1 MNNMNTTTK
10 QLLKATIIACI
21 AVVTITLL
29 VCNPKHSNNDMAQ
42 NGNLRRLDDSIA
54 ALAPS
59 ALQAIEKGMN
69 EADDSTTYYEYML
82 RKALFYSLTE
92 HPERADTLIDSVKT
106 FVTQQDDGYYATN
119 GTCLSPRLNS
129 LMAGAKACQAARYM
143 SNHRDPRRIVALN
156 KETYNLLLN
165 SNSKHN
171 LPKTCANM
179 ADAYMLC
186 NDLPNAAK
194 WYQRALFL
202 VDSLELPQKEN
213 ITLYMG
219 LAQIYVTL
227 RNYYKAKF
235 YNDQT
240 EPHVKEMSPS
250 MQAYYV
256 NNLGNYYYF
265 QGDYKN
271 ALQTFLR
278 MKKLLEQHGMVRTFD
293 MYLCKINL
301 ADVYLNLGK
310 LNDAT
315 AMLDDVEPYF
325 RAQGDNTSIYY
336 CNTIRF
342 GIAVRAGRK
351 KEAGRLMADK
361 TDESL
366 IPYTLVNIRNKYKRR
381 YYELTGNYDKA
392 YALLNRSIA
401 YNDSIEHNLSNMR
414 TAEIMSRFTT
424 DTLQLHR
431 DLAIEHKNAEIQS
444 IKFTSTLAIS
454 IAVTS
459 ILLLILWY
467 LYLRKRRFKIQLRM
481 MSLKLDNV
489 RNRISPHF
497 MFNVLNN
504 RIIKSDV
511 KESNELTELAQLIRA
526 NLDMSSTLGVELQ
539 KELEFVQQYI
549 RVESYLMGDDFH
561 FNIDIAPD
569 VDASSVRIPSMFIQ
583 IMTENSIKHALR
595 NKEGIKLLSITV
607 RREQHNTVIK
617 VTDNGPGFNP
627 ATLRRKTG
635 MNIIS
640 QTIAVINVRNKD
652 KIRFAIRN
660 IYSPDGQQTKGCEA
674 TLKVP
679 DGVKIESNKQSYRV
693 KQTI

>member
-29 VCNPKHSNNDMAQ
+29 VCHPKHSNNDMAQ
-42 NGNLRRLDDSIA
+42 NSNLRWLDDSIA

-59 ALQAIEKGMN
+59 ALQAIERGMN
-69 EADDSTTYYEYML
+69 EANDSTTYYEYVL
-82 RKALFYSLTE
+82 REARYYSLTE
-92 HPERADTLIDSVKT
+92 RPERADTLIDRVT
-106 FVTQQDDGYYATN
+106 AFVTQQDDGYYAIN

-156 KETYNLLLN
+156 RETYNLLLN

-256 NNLGNYYYF
+256 NNLGNFYYF
-265 QGDYKN
+265 QGDYKH
-271 ALQTFLR
+271 ALLTFLR
-278 MKKLLEQHGMVRTFD
+278 MKKMLEQHGMVRTFD

-351 KEAGRLMADK
+351 KEAGRIMADK

-366 IPYTLVNIRNKYKRR
+366 IPYTLVNIRNRYKRR

-481 MSLKLDNV
+481 MNLKLDNI

-539 KELEFVQQYI
+539 KELEFVQQYV

-583 IMTENSIKHALR
+583 ILTENAIKHALR

-607 RREQHNTVIK
+607 RREQHNTVIR

-679 DGVKIESNKQSYRV
+679 DGVKIE
-693 KQTI
+693 

>member
-1 MNNMNTTTK
+1 MKKMNTTIK
-10 QLLKATIIACI
+10 QLLKAITTACI
-21 AVVTITLL
+21 AVIIIALQA
-29 VCNPKHSNNDMAQ
+29 CNAKQSNDETAQ
-42 NGNLRRLDDSIA
+42 NGNMRWLDDSIA

-82 RKALFYSLTE
+82 RKAQYYSLTDS
-92 HPERADTLIDSVKT
+92 PERADTLIDSVKT

-143 SNHRDPRRIVALN
+143 SVHRDPRRIVTLN
-156 KETYNLLLN
+156 NETYNLLFN
-165 SNSKHN
+165 SDSKHN

-194 WYQRALFL
+194 WYRRALFL

-219 LAQIYVTL
+219 LAQIYLTL
-227 RNYYKAKF
+227 RNYSKAKF

-271 ALQTFLR
+271 AIQTFLR

-310 LNDAT
+310 LDEAT

-325 RAQGDNTSIYY
+325 IAQGDNTSIYY

-342 GIAVRAGRK
+342 GIAVRAGRMH
-351 KEAGRLMADK
+351 EAERLMADK
-361 TDESL
+361 TDDSL

-381 YYELTGNYDKA
+381 YYELTGDYSKA

-401 YNDSIEHNLSNMR
+401 YNDSIEQNLSNMR
-414 TAEIMSRFTT
+414 SAEILSRFTT
-424 DTLQLHR
+424 DTLQLHH

-467 LYLRKRRFKIQLRM
+467 LYLRKRRFKMQLRM
-481 MSLKLDNV
+481 MNLKLDNV

-539 KELEFVQQYI
+539 KELEFVQQYV

-583 IMTENSIKHALR
+583 ILTENAIKHALR
-595 NKEGIKLLSITV
+595 NKEGVKLLSITV
-607 RREQHNTVIK
+607 RREQHNTVIR
-617 VTDNGPGFNP
+617 VTDNGPGFNH

-640 QTIAVINVRNKD
+640 QTIAVINVRNKV

-660 IYSPDGQQTKGCEA
+660 ICSPDGQQIKGCEA

-679 DGVKIESNKQSYRV
+679 DGVKIE
-693 KQTI
+693 

>member
-1 MNNMNTTTK
+1 
-10 QLLKATIIACI
+10 
-21 AVVTITLL
+21 
-29 VCNPKHSNNDMAQ
+29 
-42 NGNLRRLDDSIA
+42 
-54 ALAPS
+54 
-59 ALQAIEKGMN
+59 
-69 EADDSTTYYEYML
+69 
-82 RKALFYSLTE
+82 
-92 HPERADTLIDSVKT
+92 
-106 FVTQQDDGYYATN
+106 
-119 GTCLSPRLNS
+119 
-129 LMAGAKACQAARYM
+129 M

-156 KETYNLLLN
+156 RETYNLLLN

-179 ADAYMLC
+179 ADAYLLC
-186 NDLPNAAK
+186 KDPTNAAK
-194 WYQRALFL
+194 WYRRALFL
-202 VDSLELPQKEN
+202 VDSLDLPQKEN

-219 LAQIYVTL
+219 LAQIYLTL
-227 RNYYKAKF
+227 RNYNKAKL
-235 YNDQT
+235 YYDQT

-250 MQAYYV
+250 MQAYYI
-256 NNLGNYYYF
+256 NNLGNFYYF
-265 QGDYKN
+265 QGDYKH
-271 ALQTFLR
+271 ALLTFLR
-278 MKKLLEQHGMVRTFD
+278 MKKMLEQHGMVRTFD

-342 GIAVRAGRK
+342 GIAVRAGRMQ
-351 KEAGRLMADK
+351 EAGRLMADK

-366 IPYTLVNIRNKYKRR
+366 IPYTLVNIRNRYKRR

-414 TAEIMSRFTT
+414 SAEIMSRFTT

-481 MSLKLDNV
+481 MNLKLDNI

-583 IMTENSIKHALR
+583 ILTENAIKHALR

-607 RREQHNTVIK
+607 RREQHNTVIR
-617 VTDNGPGFNP
+617 VTDNGPGFNH

-679 DGVKIESNKQSYRV
+679 DGVKIE
-693 KQTI
+693 

>member
-59 ALQAIEKGMN
+59 ALQAIERGMN
-69 EADDSTTYYEYML
+69 EANDSTTYYEYVL
-82 RKALFYSLTE
+82 REARYYRLTE
-92 HPERADTLIDSVKT
+92 RPERADTLIDRVT
-106 FVTQQDDGYYATN
+106 AFVMHQDDGYYAIN

-179 ADAYMLC
+179 ADAYLLC

-194 WYQRALFL
+194 WYRRALFL
-202 VDSLELPQKEN
+202 VDSLDLPQKEN

-227 RNYYKAKF
+227 RNYDKAKL
-235 YNDQT
+235 YYDQT

-250 MQAYYV
+250 MQAYYI
-256 NNLGNYYYF
+256 NNLGNYYYY
-265 QGDYKN
+265 QDDYKN
-271 ALQTFLR
+271 ALQSFLR

-315 AMLDDVEPYF
+315 AMLDDVESYF
-325 RAQGDNTSIYY
+325 RAHGDNTSIYY

-342 GIAVRAGRK
+342 GIAVRAGRMH
-351 KEAGRLMADK
+351 EAERIMADK
-361 TDESL
+361 TDDSL

-392 YALLNRSIA
+392 YALLNKSIA

-424 DTLQLHR
+424 DTLQLHH

-481 MSLKLDNV
+481 MNLKLDNI

-583 IMTENSIKHALR
+583 ILTENAIKHALR

-607 RREQHNTVIK
+607 RREQHNTVIR

-679 DGVKIESNKQSYRV
+679 DGVKIE
-693 KQTI
+693 

>member
-42 NGNLRRLDDSIA
+42 NGNLRWLDDSIA

-59 ALQAIEKGMN
+59 ALQAIERGMN
-69 EADDSTTYYEYML
+69 EANDSTTYYEYVL
-82 RKALFYSLTE
+82 REARYYRLTE
-92 HPERADTLIDSVKT
+92 RPERADTLIDRVT
-106 FVTQQDDGYYATN
+106 AFVMHQDDGYYAIN

-156 KETYNLLLN
+156 RETYNLLLN

-179 ADAYMLC
+179 ADAYLLC

-194 WYQRALFL
+194 WYRRALFL
-202 VDSLELPQKEN
+202 VDSLDLPQKEN

-219 LAQIYVTL
+219 LAQIYLTL
-227 RNYYKAKF
+227 RNYNKAKL
-235 YNDQT
+235 YYDQT

-256 NNLGNYYYF
+256 NNLGNFYYF
-265 QGDYKN
+265 QGDYKH
-271 ALQTFLR
+271 ALLTFLR
-278 MKKLLEQHGMVRTFD
+278 MKKMLERHGMVRTFD

-301 ADVYLNLGK
+301 ADVFLNLGK

-342 GIAVRAGRK
+342 GIAVRAGRMQ
-351 KEAGRLMADK
+351 EAGRLMADK

-366 IPYTLVNIRNKYKRR
+366 IPYTLVNIRNRYKRR

-414 TAEIMSRFTT
+414 TTEIMSRFTT

-481 MSLKLDNV
+481 MNLKLDNV

-583 IMTENSIKHALR
+583 ILTENAIKHALR

-679 DGVKIESNKQSYRV
+679 DGVKIE
-693 KQTI
+693 

>member
-29 VCNPKHSNNDMAQ
+29 VCNPKQSNNDMAQ

-59 ALQAIEKGMN
+59 ALQAIERGMN
-69 EADDSTTYYEYML
+69 EANDSTTYYEYVL
-82 RKALFYSLTE
+82 REARYYSLTE
-92 HPERADTLIDSVKT
+92 RPERADTLIDRVT
-106 FVTQQDDGYYATN
+106 AFVMHQDDGYYAIN

-129 LMAGAKACQAARYM
+129 LIAGAKACQAARDM
-143 SNHRDPRRIVALN
+143 SCHRDPRHIVSLYN
-156 KETYNLLLN
+156 DTYQLLLN
-165 SNSKHN
+165 SDSKHN

-179 ADAYMLC
+179 ADAYLLC

-194 WYQRALFL
+194 WYRRALFL
-202 VDSLELPQKEN
+202 VDSLDLPQKEN

-227 RNYYKAKF
+227 RNYDKAKL
-235 YNDQT
+235 YYDQT

-250 MQAYYV
+250 MQAYYI
-256 NNLGNYYYF
+256 NNLGNYYYY
-265 QGDYKN
+265 QDDYKN
-271 ALQTFLR
+271 ALQSFLR

-342 GIAVRAGRK
+342 GIAVRAGRMQ
-351 KEAGRLMADK
+351 EAGRLMADK

-366 IPYTLVNIRNKYKRR
+366 IPYTLVNIRNRYKRR

-481 MSLKLDNV
+481 MNLKLDNV

-583 IMTENSIKHALR
+583 ILTENAIKHALR

-607 RREQHNTVIK
+607 RREQHNTVIR
-617 VTDNGPGFNP
+617 VTDNGPGFNH

-679 DGVKIESNKQSYRV
+679 DGVKIE
-693 KQTI
+693 

>member
-42 NGNLRRLDDSIA
+42 NGNLRWLDDSIA

-59 ALQAIEKGMN
+59 ALQAIERGMN
-69 EADDSTTYYEYML
+69 EANDSTTYYEYVL
-82 RKALFYSLTE
+82 REARYYSLTE
-92 HPERADTLIDSVKT
+92 RPERADTLIDRVT
-106 FVTQQDDGYYATN
+106 AFVMHQDDGYYAIN

-143 SNHRDPRRIVALN
+143 SNHRNPRRIVSLYN
-156 KETYNLLLN
+156 DTYQLLLN
-165 SNSKHN
+165 SDSKHN

-179 ADAYMLC
+179 ADAYLLC
-186 NDLPNAAK
+186 NDLTNAAK
-194 WYQRALFL
+194 WYRRALFL
-202 VDSLELPQKEN
+202 VDSLDLPQKEN

-227 RNYYKAKF
+227 RNYDKAKL
-235 YNDQT
+235 YYDQT

-250 MQAYYV
+250 MQAYYI
-256 NNLGNYYYF
+256 NNLGNYFYY
-265 QGDYKN
+265 QDDYKN
-271 ALQTFLR
+271 ALQSFLR

-315 AMLDDVEPYF
+315 AMLNDVEPYF

-342 GIAVRAGRK
+342 GIAVRAGRMH
-351 KEAGRLMADK
+351 EAERIMADK
-361 TDESL
+361 TDDSL

-392 YALLNRSIA
+392 YALLNKSIA

-481 MSLKLDNV
+481 MNLKLDNV

-504 RIIKSDV
+504 RIIKSDA
-511 KESNELTELAQLIRA
+511 KETNELTELAQLIRA

-583 IMTENSIKHALR
+583 ILTENAIKHALR
-595 NKEGIKLLSITV
+595 NKEGIKILSITV
-607 RREQHNTVIK
+607 RREQHNTVIR

-679 DGVKIESNKQSYRV
+679 DGVKIE
-693 KQTI
+693 

>member
-1 MNNMNTTTK
+1 MKKMNTTIK
-10 QLLKATIIACI
+10 QLLQAITIACI
-21 AVVTITLL
+21 AVIIIALQA
-29 VCNPKHSNNDMAQ
+29 CNAKQSNDETAQ
-42 NGNLRRLDDSIA
+42 NGNMRWLDDSIA

-59 ALQAIEKGMN
+59 ALQAIEKGMK

-82 RKALFYSLTE
+82 RKAQYYSLTDS
-92 HPERADTLIDSVKT
+92 PERADTLIDSVKT

-143 SNHRDPRRIVALN
+143 SVHRDPRRIVALN
-156 KETYNLLLN
+156 NETYNLLFN
-165 SNSKHN
+165 SDSKHN

-194 WYQRALFL
+194 WYRRALFL

-219 LAQIYVTL
+219 LAQIYLTL
-227 RNYYKAKF
+227 RNYSKAKF

-325 RAQGDNTSIYY
+325 RAHGDNTSIYY

-342 GIAVRAGRK
+342 GIAVRAGRMH
-351 KEAGRLMADK
+351 EAERLMADK
-361 TDESL
+361 TDDSL

-381 YYELTGNYDKA
+381 YYELTGDYSKA

-401 YNDSIEHNLSNMR
+401 YNDSIEQNLSNMR
-414 TAEIMSRFTT
+414 SAEILSRFTT
-424 DTLQLHR
+424 DTLQLHH

-583 IMTENSIKHALR
+583 ILTENAIKHALR
-595 NKEGIKLLSITV
+595 NKEGVKLLSITV
-607 RREQHNTVIK
+607 RREQHNTVIR

-640 QTIAVINVRNKD
+640 QTIAVINVRNKV

-679 DGVKIESNKQSYRV
+679 DGVKIE
-693 KQTI
+693 

>member
-1 MNNMNTTTK
+1 MKNLNTTTR
-10 QLLKATIIACI
+10 QLLQATIAACI
-21 AVVTITLL
+21 AVIIIALQA
-29 VCNPKHSNNDMAQ
+29 CDAKQGNDETAQ
-42 NGNLRRLDDSIA
+42 NDNMRWLDDSIA

-82 RKALFYSLTE
+82 RKAQYYSLTDG
-92 HPERADTLIDSVKT
+92 PERADTLIDSVKT
-106 FVTQQDDGYYATN
+106 FVTQQDDDYYATN

-143 SNHRDPRRIVALN
+143 SVHRDPRRIVALN
-156 KETYNLLLN
+156 NETYNLLLN
-165 SNSKHN
+165 SDSKHN

-194 WYQRALFL
+194 WYRRALFL

-219 LAQIYVTL
+219 LAQIYLTL
-227 RNYYKAKF
+227 RNYSKAKF

-325 RAQGDNTSIYY
+325 IAQGDNTSIYY

-342 GIAVRAGRK
+342 GIAVRAGRMH
-351 KEAGRLMADK
+351 EAERLMADK
-361 TDESL
+361 TDDSL

-381 YYELTGNYDKA
+381 YYELTGDYSKA

-401 YNDSIEHNLSNMR
+401 YNDSIEQNLSNMR
-414 TAEIMSRFTT
+414 SAEILSRFTT
-424 DTLQLHR
+424 DTLLLHH

-467 LYLRKRRFKIQLRM
+467 LYLRKRRFKMQLRM
-481 MSLKLDNV
+481 MNLKLDNV

-539 KELEFVQQYI
+539 KELEFVQQYV

-583 IMTENSIKHALR
+583 ILTENAIKHALR
-595 NKEGIKLLSITV
+595 NKEGVKLLSITV
-607 RREQHNTVIK
+607 RREQHNTVIR

-640 QTIAVINVRNKD
+640 QTIAVINVRNKV

-660 IYSPDGQQTKGCEA
+660 ICSPDGQQIKGCEA

-679 DGVKIESNKQSYRV
+679 DGVKIE
-693 KQTI
+693 

>member
-1 MNNMNTTTK
+1 MKKMNTTIK
-10 QLLKATIIACI
+10 QLLQAITIACI

-42 NGNLRRLDDSIA
+42 NGNMRWLDDSIA

-59 ALQAIEKGMN
+59 ALQAIERGMN
-69 EADDSTTYYEYML
+69 EANDSTTYYEYVL
-82 RKALFYSLTE
+82 REARYYSLTE
-92 HPERADTLIDSVKT
+92 RPERADTLIDRVT
-106 FVTQQDDGYYATN
+106 AFVMHQDGGYYAIN

-129 LMAGAKACQAARYM
+129 LMAGAKACQAARDM
-143 SNHRDPRRIVALN
+143 SCHRDPRHIVSLYN
-156 KETYNLLLN
+156 DTYQLLLN
-165 SNSKHN
+165 SDSKHN

-179 ADAYMLC
+179 ADAFLLC

-194 WYQRALFL
+194 WYRRALFL
-202 VDSLELPQKEN
+202 VDSLDLPQKEN

-219 LAQIYVTL
+219 LAQIYLTL
-227 RNYYKAKF
+227 RNYNKAKL
-235 YNDQT
+235 YYDQT

-250 MQAYYV
+250 MQAYYI
-256 NNLGNYYYF
+256 NNLGNFYYF
-265 QGDYKN
+265 QGDYKH
-271 ALQTFLR
+271 ALLTFLR
-278 MKKLLEQHGMVRTFD
+278 MKKMLERHGMVRTFD

-342 GIAVRAGRK
+342 GIAVRAGRMQ
-351 KEAGRLMADK
+351 EAGRLMADK

-366 IPYTLVNIRNKYKRR
+366 IPYTLVNIRNRYKRR

-392 YALLNRSIA
+392 YALLNKSIA

-414 TAEIMSRFTT
+414 SAEIMSRFTT

-481 MSLKLDNV
+481 MNLKLDNI

-583 IMTENSIKHALR
+583 ILTENAIKHALR

-607 RREQHNTVIK
+607 RREQHNTVIR

-660 IYSPDGQQTKGCEA
+660 IYSPDGQQIKGCEA

-679 DGVKIESNKQSYRV
+679 DGVKIE
-693 KQTI
+693 

>member
-1 MNNMNTTTK
+1 MKKMNTTIK
-10 QLLKATIIACI
+10 QLLQAITIACI
-21 AVVTITLL
+21 AVIIIALQA
-29 VCNPKHSNNDMAQ
+29 CNAKQSNDETAQ
-42 NGNLRRLDDSIA
+42 NGNMRWLDDSIA

-82 RKALFYSLTE
+82 RKARFYSLTDS
-92 HPERADTLIDSVKT
+92 PERADTLIDSVKT

-119 GTCLSPRLNS
+119 RTCLSPRLNS

-143 SNHRDPRRIVALN
+143 SVHRDPRRIVALN
-156 KETYNLLLN
+156 NETYNLLLN
-165 SNSKHN
+165 SDSKHN

-194 WYQRALFL
+194 WYRRALFL

-219 LAQIYVTL
+219 LAQIYLTL
-227 RNYYKAKF
+227 RNYNKAKL
-235 YNDQT
+235 YYDQT

-250 MQAYYV
+250 MQAYYI
-256 NNLGNYYYF
+256 NNLGNFYYF
-265 QGDYKN
+265 QGDYKH
-271 ALQTFLR
+271 ALLTFLR
-278 MKKLLEQHGMVRTFD
+278 MKKMLEQHGMVRTFD

-301 ADVYLNLGK
+301 ADVFLNLGK

-342 GIAVRAGRK
+342 GIAVRAGRMQ
-351 KEAGRLMADK
+351 EAGRLMADK

-366 IPYTLVNIRNKYKRR
+366 IPYTLVNIRNRYKRR

-414 TAEIMSRFTT
+414 TTEIMSRFTT

-481 MSLKLDNV
+481 MNLKLDNI

-583 IMTENSIKHALR
+583 ILTENAIKHALR
-595 NKEGIKLLSITV
+595 NKEGVKLLSITV
-607 RREQHNTVIK
+607 RREQHNTVIR

-679 DGVKIESNKQSYRV
+679 DGVKIE
-693 KQTI
+693 

>member
-1 MNNMNTTTK
+1 MKKMNTTIK
-10 QLLKATIIACI
+10 QLLKAITTACI
-21 AVVTITLL
+21 AVIIIALQA
-29 VCNPKHSNNDMAQ
+29 CNAKQSNDETAQ
-42 NGNLRRLDDSIA
+42 NGNMRWLDDSIA

-82 RKALFYSLTE
+82 RKAQYYSLTDS
-92 HPERADTLIDSVKT
+92 PERADTLIDSVKT

-143 SNHRDPRRIVALN
+143 SVHRDPRRIVALN
-156 KETYNLLLN
+156 NETYNLLLN
-165 SNSKHN
+165 SDSKHN

-194 WYQRALFL
+194 WYRRALFL

-219 LAQIYVTL
+219 LAQIYLTL
-227 RNYYKAKF
+227 RNYSKAKF

-342 GIAVRAGRK
+342 GIAVRAGRMH
-351 KEAGRLMADK
+351 EAERLMADK
-361 TDESL
+361 TDDSL

-381 YYELTGNYDKA
+381 YYELTGDYSKA

-401 YNDSIEHNLSNMR
+401 YNDSIEQNLSNMR
-414 TAEIMSRFTT
+414 SAEILSRFTT
-424 DTLQLHR
+424 DTLQLHH

-539 KELEFVQQYI
+539 KELEFVQQYV

-583 IMTENSIKHALR
+583 ILTENAIKHALR
-595 NKEGIKLLSITV
+595 NKEGVKLLSITV
-607 RREQHNTVIK
+607 RREQHNTVIR

-640 QTIAVINVRNKD
+640 QTIAVINVRNKV

-660 IYSPDGQQTKGCEA
+660 ICSPDGQQTKGCEA

-679 DGVKIESNKQSYRV
+679 DGVKIE
-693 KQTI
+693 

>member
-42 NGNLRRLDDSIA
+42 NGNLRWLDDSIA

-59 ALQAIEKGMN
+59 ALQAIERGMN
-69 EADDSTTYYEYML
+69 EANDSTTYYEYVL
-82 RKALFYSLTE
+82 REARYYRLTE
-92 HPERADTLIDSVKT
+92 RPERADTLIDRVT
-106 FVTQQDDGYYATN
+106 AFVMHQDDGYYAIN

-156 KETYNLLLN
+156 RETYNLLLN
-165 SNSKHN
+165 SDSKHN

-179 ADAYMLC
+179 ADAYLLC

-194 WYQRALFL
+194 WYRRALFL
-202 VDSLELPQKEN
+202 VDSLYLPQKEN

-219 LAQIYVTL
+219 LAQIYLTL
-227 RNYYKAKF
+227 RNYNKAKL
-235 YNDQT
+235 YYDQT

-250 MQAYYV
+250 MQAYYI
-256 NNLGNYYYF
+256 NNLGNFYYF
-265 QGDYKN
+265 QGDYKH
-271 ALQTFLR
+271 ALLTFLR
-278 MKKLLEQHGMVRTFD
+278 MKKMLERHGMVRTFD

-342 GIAVRAGRK
+342 GIAVRAGRMQ
-351 KEAGRLMADK
+351 EAGRLMADK

-366 IPYTLVNIRNKYKRR
+366 IPYTLVNIRNRYKRR

-414 TAEIMSRFTT
+414 TTEIMSRFTT

-467 LYLRKRRFKIQLRM
+467 LYLRKRRFKMQLRM
-481 MSLKLDNV
+481 MNLKLDNI

-583 IMTENSIKHALR
+583 ILTENAIKHALR

-607 RREQHNTVIK
+607 RREQHNTVIR

-627 ATLRRKTG
+627 ATLRRKTR

-679 DGVKIESNKQSYRV
+679 DGVKIE
-693 KQTI
+693 

>member
-1 MNNMNTTTK
+1 MNTIAK
-10 QLLKATIIACI
+10 QLLQATTTACMVVIIIALQ
-21 AVVTITLL
+21 A
-29 VCNPKHSNNDMAQ
+29 CNPKQDNDQTAE
-42 NGNLRRLDDSIA
+42 NSNLRWLDDSIA

-59 ALQAIEKGMN
+59 ALQAIERGMN
-69 EADDSTTYYEYML
+69 EADDSTTYYEYIL

-106 FVTQQDDGYYATN
+106 FVTQQDDGYYTTN

-143 SNHRDPRRIVALN
+143 SNHRDPRRIVSLYN
-156 KETYNLLLN
+156 DTYRLLLN
-165 SNSKHN
+165 SDSKHN

-179 ADAYMLC
+179 ADAYLLC

-194 WYQRALFL
+194 WYRRALFL
-202 VDSLELPQKEN
+202 VDSLDLPQKEN

-227 RNYYKAKF
+227 RNYNKAKF
-235 YNDQT
+235 YYDQT
-240 EPHVKEMSPS
+240 EPHVKDMSPS
-250 MQAYYV
+250 MQAYYI
-256 NNLGNYYYF
+256 NNLGNFYYF

-271 ALQTFLR
+271 ALLTFLR
-278 MKKLLEQHGMVRTFD
+278 MKKMLEQHGMARTFD

-301 ADVYLNLGK
+301 ADVFLNLGK
-310 LNDAT
+310 LDKAS
-315 AMLDDVEPYF
+315 AMLDDIEPYF

-342 GIAVRAGRK
+342 GIAVRAGRMH
-351 KEAGRLMADK
+351 EAERIMADK
-361 TDESL
+361 TDDSL

-392 YALLNRSIA
+392 YTLLNKSIA

-481 MSLKLDNV
+481 MNLKLDNV

-539 KELEFVQQYI
+539 KELEFVQQYV

-583 IMTENSIKHALR
+583 ILTENAIKHALR

-607 RREQHNTVIK
+607 RREQHNTVIR

-679 DGVKIESNKQSYRV
+679 DGVKIE
-693 KQTI
+693 

>member
-1 MNNMNTTTK
+1 MKKMNTTIK
-10 QLLKATIIACI
+10 QLLQAITIACI
-21 AVVTITLL
+21 AVIIIALQA
-29 VCNPKHSNNDMAQ
+29 CNAKQSNDETAQ
-42 NGNLRRLDDSIA
+42 NGNMRWLDDSIA

-59 ALQAIEKGMN
+59 ALQAIEKGMK

-82 RKALFYSLTE
+82 RKAQYYSLTDS
-92 HPERADTLIDSVKT
+92 PERADTLIDSVKT

-143 SNHRDPRRIVALN
+143 SVHRDPRRIVALN
-156 KETYNLLLN
+156 NETYNLLFN
-165 SNSKHN
+165 SDSKHN

-194 WYQRALFL
+194 WYRRALFL

-219 LAQIYVTL
+219 LAQIYLTL
-227 RNYYKAKF
+227 RNYSKAKF

-325 RAQGDNTSIYY
+325 RAHGDNTSIYY

-342 GIAVRAGRK
+342 GIAVRAGRMH
-351 KEAGRLMADK
+351 EAERLMADK
-361 TDESL
+361 TDDSL

-381 YYELTGNYDKA
+381 YYELTGDYSKA

-401 YNDSIEHNLSNMR
+401 YNDSIEQNLSNMR
-414 TAEIMSRFTT
+414 SAEILSRFTT
-424 DTLQLHR
+424 DTLQLHH

-467 LYLRKRRFKIQLRM
+467 LYLRKRRFKMQLRM
-481 MSLKLDNV
+481 MNLKLDNV

-539 KELEFVQQYI
+539 KELEFVQQYV

-569 VDASSVRIPSMFIQ
+569 VDASSVRTPSMFIQ
-583 IMTENSIKHALR
+583 ILTENAIKHALR
-595 NKEGIKLLSITV
+595 NKEGVKLLSITV
-607 RREQHNTVIK
+607 RREQHNTVIR

-627 ATLRRKTG
+627 VTLRRKTG

-660 IYSPDGQQTKGCEA
+660 ICSPDGQQIKGCEA

-679 DGVKIESNKQSYRV
+679 DGVKIE
-693 KQTI
+693 

>member
-42 NGNLRRLDDSIA
+42 NGNMRWLDDSIA

-165 SNSKHN
+165 SDSKHN

-194 WYQRALFL
+194 WYRRALFL

-240 EPHVKEMSPS
+240 EPHVKEISPS
-250 MQAYYV
+250 MQAYYI
-256 NNLGNYYYF
+256 NNLGNFYYF

-271 ALQTFLR
+271 ALQSFLR

-366 IPYTLVNIRNKYKRR
+366 IPYTLVNIRNRYKRR

-481 MSLKLDNV
+481 MNLKLDNI

-539 KELEFVQQYI
+539 KELEFVQQYV

-679 DGVKIESNKQSYRV
+679 DGVKIE
-693 KQTI
+693 

>member
-69 EADDSTTYYEYML
+69 EANDSTTYYEYVL
-82 RKALFYSLTE
+82 REARYYSLTE
-92 HPERADTLIDSVKT
+92 RPERADTLIDRVT
-106 FVTQQDDGYYATN
+106 AFVMHQDDGYYAIN

-143 SNHRDPRRIVALN
+143 SNHRDPRHIVSLYN
-156 KETYNLLLN
+156 DTYQLLLN
-165 SNSKHN
+165 SDSKHN

-179 ADAYMLC
+179 ADAFLLC

-194 WYQRALFL
+194 WYRRALFL
-202 VDSLELPQKEN
+202 VDSLDLPQKEN

-219 LAQIYVTL
+219 LAQIYLTL
-227 RNYYKAKF
+227 RNYNKAKL
-235 YNDQT
+235 YYDQT

-250 MQAYYV
+250 MQAYYI
-256 NNLGNYYYF
+256 NNLGNFYYF
-265 QGDYKN
+265 QGDYKH
-271 ALQTFLR
+271 ALLTFLR
-278 MKKLLEQHGMVRTFD
+278 MKKMLEQHGMVRTFD

-301 ADVYLNLGK
+301 ADVFLNLGK

-342 GIAVRAGRK
+342 GIAVRAGRMQ
-351 KEAGRLMADK
+351 EAGRLMADK

-366 IPYTLVNIRNKYKRR
+366 IPYTLVNIRNRYKRR

-414 TAEIMSRFTT
+414 TTEIMSRFTT

-481 MSLKLDNV
+481 MNLKLDNI

-569 VDASSVRIPSMFIQ
+569 VDTSRVKIPSMFIQ

-607 RREQHNTVIK
+607 RREQHNTVIR

-679 DGVKIESNKQSYRV
+679 DGVKIE
-693 KQTI
+693 

>member
-1 MNNMNTTTK
+1 MKKMNTTIK
-10 QLLKATIIACI
+10 QLLKAITTACI
-21 AVVTITLL
+21 AVIIIALQA
-29 VCNPKHSNNDMAQ
+29 CNAKQSNDETAQ
-42 NGNLRRLDDSIA
+42 NGNMRWLDDSIA

-82 RKALFYSLTE
+82 RKAQYYSLTDS
-92 HPERADTLIDSVKT
+92 PERADTLIDSVKT

-143 SNHRDPRRIVALN
+143 SVHRDPRRIVALN

-165 SNSKHN
+165 SDSKHN

-194 WYQRALFL
+194 WYRRALFL

-219 LAQIYVTL
+219 LAQIYLTL
-227 RNYYKAKF
+227 RNYSKAKF

-310 LNDAT
+310 LDDAT

-342 GIAVRAGRK
+342 GIAVRAGRMH
-351 KEAGRLMADK
+351 EAERLMADK
-361 TDESL
+361 TDDSL

-381 YYELTGNYDKA
+381 YYELTGDYSKA

-401 YNDSIEHNLSNMR
+401 YNDSIEQNLSNMR
-414 TAEIMSRFTT
+414 SAEILSRFTT
-424 DTLQLHR
+424 DTLQLHH

-539 KELEFVQQYI
+539 KELEFVQQYV

-583 IMTENSIKHALR
+583 ILTENAIKHALR
-595 NKEGIKLLSITV
+595 NKEGVKLLSITV
-607 RREQHNTVIK
+607 RREQHNTVIR

-640 QTIAVINVRNKD
+640 QTIAVINVRNKV

-660 IYSPDGQQTKGCEA
+660 ICSPDGQQIKGCEA

-679 DGVKIESNKQSYRV
+679 DGVKIE
-693 KQTI
+693 

>member
-1 MNNMNTTTK
+1 MKKMNTTIK
-10 QLLKATIIACI
+10 QLLKAITIACI
-21 AVVTITLL
+21 AVIIIALQA
-29 VCNPKHSNNDMAQ
+29 CNAKQSNDETAQ
-42 NGNLRRLDDSIA
+42 NGNMRWLDDSIA

-82 RKALFYSLTE
+82 RKALFYSLTDS
-92 HPERADTLIDSVKT
+92 PERADTLIDSVKT

-143 SNHRDPRRIVALN
+143 SVHRDPRRIVALN

-165 SNSKHN
+165 SDSKHN

-179 ADAYMLC
+179 ADAYLLC

-194 WYQRALFL
+194 WYRRALFL

-219 LAQIYVTL
+219 LAQIYLTL
-227 RNYYKAKF
+227 RNYSKAKF

-325 RAQGDNTSIYY
+325 IAQGDNTSIYY

-342 GIAVRAGRK
+342 GIAVRAGRMH
-351 KEAGRLMADK
+351 EAERLMADK
-361 TDESL
+361 TDDSL

-381 YYELTGNYDKA
+381 YYELTGNYSKA

-401 YNDSIEHNLSNMR
+401 YNDSIEQNLSNMR
-414 TAEIMSRFTT
+414 SAEILSRFTT
-424 DTLQLHR
+424 DTLLLHH

-539 KELEFVQQYI
+539 KELEFVQQYV

-561 FNIDIAPD
+561 FHIDIAPD

-583 IMTENSIKHALR
+583 ILTENAIKHALR
-595 NKEGIKLLSITV
+595 NKEGVKLLSITV
-607 RREQHNTVIK
+607 RREQHNTVIR

-640 QTIAVINVRNKD
+640 QTIAVINVRNKV

-660 IYSPDGQQTKGCEA
+660 ICSPDGQQIKGCEA

-679 DGVKIESNKQSYRV
+679 DGVKIE
-693 KQTI
+693 

>member
-1 MNNMNTTTK
+1 MKKMNTIAK
-10 QLLKATIIACI
+10 QLLQATTTACMAVIIIALQ
-21 AVVTITLL
+21 A
-29 VCNPKHSNNDMAQ
+29 CNPKQDNDQTAENSNLQ
-42 NGNLRRLDDSIA
+42 WLDDSIA

-165 SNSKHN
+165 SDSKHN

-250 MQAYYV
+250 MQAYYI
-256 NNLGNYYYF
+256 NNLGNFFYF

-278 MKKLLEQHGMVRTFD
+278 MKKMLERHGMVRTFD

-504 RIIKSDV
+504 RIIKSDI

-549 RVESYLMGDDFH
+549 RVESYLMGDDFN
-561 FNIDIAPD
+561 FSIDIAPD
-569 VDASSVRIPSMFIQ
+569 VDTSKMKIPSMFIL

-607 RREQHNTVIK
+607 RREQHNTVIR

-679 DGVKIESNKQSYRV
+679 DGVKIE
-693 KQTI
+693 

>member
-69 EADDSTTYYEYML
+69 EANDSTTYYEYML

-92 HPERADTLIDSVKT
+92 HPERADTLIDRVT
-106 FVTQQDDGYYATN
+106 AFVMHQDDGYYAIN

-156 KETYNLLLN
+156 RETYNLLLN
-165 SNSKHN
+165 SDSKHN

-179 ADAYMLC
+179 ADAYMQC

-250 MQAYYV
+250 MQAYYI
-256 NNLGNYYYF
+256 NNLGNFYYF
-265 QGDYKN
+265 QGDYKH
-271 ALQTFLR
+271 ALLTFLR
-278 MKKLLEQHGMVRTFD
+278 MKKMLEQHGMVRTFD

-366 IPYTLVNIRNKYKRR
+366 IPYTLVNIRNRYKRR
-381 YYELTGNYDKA
+381 YYELTGDYSKA
-392 YALLNRSIA
+392 YALLNRSIS

-414 TAEIMSRFTT
+414 SAEIMSRFTT

-481 MSLKLDNV
+481 MNLKLDNI

-569 VDASSVRIPSMFIQ
+569 VDTSKVKIPSMFIQ

-607 RREQHNTVIK
+607 RREQHNTVIR

-679 DGVKIESNKQSYRV
+679 DGVKIE
-693 KQTI
+693 

>member
-42 NGNLRRLDDSIA
+42 NGNMRWLDDSIA

-59 ALQAIEKGMN
+59 ALQAIERGMN
-69 EADDSTTYYEYML
+69 EANDSTTYYEYVL
-82 RKALFYSLTE
+82 REARYYSLTE
-92 HPERADTLIDSVKT
+92 RPERADTLIDRVT
-106 FVTQQDDGYYATN
+106 AFVMHQDDGYYAIN

-129 LMAGAKACQAARYM
+129 LIAGTKACQAARDM
-143 SNHRDPRRIVALN
+143 SCHRDPRHIVSLYN
-156 KETYNLLLN
+156 DTYQLLLN
-165 SNSKHN
+165 SDSKHN

-179 ADAYMLC
+179 ADAYLLC

-194 WYQRALFL
+194 WYRRALFL
-202 VDSLELPQKEN
+202 VDSLDLPQKEN

-219 LAQIYVTL
+219 LAQIYLTL
-227 RNYYKAKF
+227 RNYNKAKL
-235 YNDQT
+235 YYDQT

-250 MQAYYV
+250 MQAYYI
-256 NNLGNYYYF
+256 NNLGNFYYF
-265 QGDYKN
+265 QGDYKH
-271 ALQTFLR
+271 ALLTFLR
-278 MKKLLEQHGMVRTFD
+278 MKKMLEQHGMVRTFD

-301 ADVYLNLGK
+301 ADVFLNLGK

-342 GIAVRAGRK
+342 GIAVRAGRMQ
-351 KEAGRLMADK
+351 EAGRLMADK

-366 IPYTLVNIRNKYKRR
+366 IPYTLVNIRNRYKRR

-414 TAEIMSRFTT
+414 TTEIMSRFTT

-481 MSLKLDNV
+481 MNLKLDNI

-539 KELEFVQQYI
+539 KELEFVQQYV
-549 RVESYLMGDDFH
+549 RVESYLMGDN
-561 FNIDIAPD
+561 FNFSIDIAPD
-569 VDASSVRIPSMFIQ
+569 VDTSRVKIPSMFIQ
-583 IMTENSIKHALR
+583 ILTENAIKHALR

-607 RREQHNTVIK
+607 RREQHNTVIR

-679 DGVKIESNKQSYRV
+679 DGVKIE
-693 KQTI
+693 

>member
-29 VCNPKHSNNDMAQ
+29 VCNPKHSNNEMAQ
-42 NGNLRRLDDSIA
+42 NGNMRWLDDSIA

-59 ALQAIEKGMN
+59 ALQAIERGMN
-69 EADDSTTYYEYML
+69 EANDSTTYYEYVL
-82 RKALFYSLTE
+82 REARYYSLTE
-92 HPERADTLIDSVKT
+92 RPERADTLIDRVT
-106 FVTQQDDGYYATN
+106 AFVMHQDDGYYAIN

-143 SNHRDPRRIVALN
+143 SNHRNPRRIVSLYN
-156 KETYNLLLN
+156 DTYQLLLN
-165 SNSKHN
+165 SDSKHN

-179 ADAYMLC
+179 ADAFLLC

-194 WYQRALFL
+194 WYRRALFL
-202 VDSLELPQKEN
+202 VDSLDLPQKEN

-219 LAQIYVTL
+219 LAQIYLTL
-227 RNYYKAKF
+227 RNYNKAKL
-235 YNDQT
+235 YYDQT

-250 MQAYYV
+250 MQAYYI
-256 NNLGNYYYF
+256 NNLGNFYYF
-265 QGDYKN
+265 QGDYKH
-271 ALQTFLR
+271 ALLTFLR
-278 MKKLLEQHGMVRTFD
+278 MKKMLEQHGMVRTFD

-301 ADVYLNLGK
+301 ADVFLNLGK

-342 GIAVRAGRK
+342 GIAVRAGRMQ
-351 KEAGRLMADK
+351 EAGRLMANK

-366 IPYTLVNIRNKYKRR
+366 IPYTLVNIRNRYKRR
-381 YYELTGNYDKA
+381 YYELTGDYSKA
-392 YALLNRSIA
+392 YALLNRSIS

-414 TAEIMSRFTT
+414 SAEIMSRFTT

-467 LYLRKRRFKIQLRM
+467 LYLRKRRFKMQLRM
-481 MSLKLDNV
+481 MNLKLDNV

-583 IMTENSIKHALR
+583 IMTENAIKHALR
-595 NKEGIKLLSITV
+595 NKQGVKLLSITV
-607 RREQHNTVIK
+607 RREQHNTVIR

-660 IYSPDGQQTKGCEA
+660 ICSPDGQQTKGCEA

-679 DGVKIESNKQSYRV
+679 DGVKIE
-693 KQTI
+693 

>member
-1 MNNMNTTTK
+1 MNTIAK
-10 QLLKATIIACI
+10 QLLQATTTACMAVIIIALQ
-21 AVVTITLL
+21 A
-29 VCNPKHSNNDMAQ
+29 CNPKQDNDQTAE
-42 NGNLRRLDDSIA
+42 NGNLRWLDDSIA

-59 ALQAIEKGMN
+59 ALQAIERGMN

-106 FVTQQDDGYYATN
+106 FVTQQDDGYYTTN

-143 SNHRDPRRIVALN
+143 SNHRDPRRIVSLYN
-156 KETYNLLLN
+156 DTYRLLLN
-165 SNSKHN
+165 SDSKHN

-179 ADAYMLC
+179 ADAYLLC

-194 WYQRALFL
+194 WYRRALFL
-202 VDSLELPQKEN
+202 VDSLDLPQKEN

-227 RNYYKAKF
+227 RNYNKAKF
-235 YNDQT
+235 YYDQT
-240 EPHVKEMSPS
+240 EPHVKDMSPS
-250 MQAYYV
+250 MQAYYI
-256 NNLGNYYYF
+256 NNLGNYYYY
-265 QGDYKN
+265 QDDYKN
-271 ALQTFLR
+271 ALQSFLR

-342 GIAVRAGRK
+342 GIAVRAGRMH
-351 KEAGRLMADK
+351 EAERIMADK
-361 TDESL
+361 TDDSL

-392 YALLNRSIA
+392 YALLNKSIA

-481 MSLKLDNV
+481 MNLKLDNV

-504 RIIKSDV
+504 RIIKSDA
-511 KESNELTELAQLIRA
+511 KETNELTELAQLIRA

-539 KELEFVQQYI
+539 KELDFVQQYV

-583 IMTENSIKHALR
+583 ILTENAIKHALR

-607 RREQHNTVIK
+607 RREQHNTVIR
-617 VTDNGPGFNP
+617 VTDNGPGFNH

-679 DGVKIESNKQSYRV
+679 DGVKIE
-693 KQTI
+693 

>member
-42 NGNLRRLDDSIA
+42 NGNMRWLDDSIA

-59 ALQAIEKGMN
+59 ALQAIERGMN
-69 EADDSTTYYEYML
+69 EANDSTTYYEYVL
-82 RKALFYSLTE
+82 REARYYSLTE
-92 HPERADTLIDSVKT
+92 RPERADTLIDRVT
-106 FVTQQDDGYYATN
+106 AFVMHQDDGYYAIN

-129 LMAGAKACQAARYM
+129 LIAGTKACQAARDM
-143 SNHRDPRRIVALN
+143 SCHRDPRHIVSLYN
-156 KETYNLLLN
+156 DTYQLLLN
-165 SNSKHN
+165 SDSKHN

-179 ADAYMLC
+179 ADAFLLC

-194 WYQRALFL
+194 WYRRALFL
-202 VDSLELPQKEN
+202 VDSLDLPQKEN

-219 LAQIYVTL
+219 LAQIYLTL
-227 RNYYKAKF
+227 RNYNKAKL
-235 YNDQT
+235 YYDQT

-250 MQAYYV
+250 MQAYYI
-256 NNLGNYYYF
+256 NNLGNFYYF
-265 QGDYKN
+265 QGDYKH
-271 ALQTFLR
+271 ALLTFLR
-278 MKKLLEQHGMVRTFD
+278 MKKMLEQHGMVRTFD

-301 ADVYLNLGK
+301 ADVFLNLGK

-342 GIAVRAGRK
+342 GIAVRAGRMQ
-351 KEAGRLMADK
+351 EAGRIMANK

-366 IPYTLVNIRNKYKRR
+366 IPYTLVNIRNRYKRR

-414 TAEIMSRFTT
+414 TTEIMSRFTT

-481 MSLKLDNV
+481 MNLKLDNI

-583 IMTENSIKHALR
+583 ILTENAIKHALR

-607 RREQHNTVIK
+607 RREQHNTVIR

-679 DGVKIESNKQSYRV
+679 DGVKIE
-693 KQTI
+693 

>member
-59 ALQAIEKGMN
+59 ALQAIERGMN

-92 HPERADTLIDSVKT
+92 HPERADTLIDRVT
-106 FVTQQDDGYYATN
+106 AFVMHQDDGYYAIN

-129 LMAGAKACQAARYM
+129 LIAGAKACQAARDM
-143 SNHRDPRRIVALN
+143 SCHRDPRHIVSLYN
-156 KETYNLLLN
+156 DTYQLLLN
-165 SNSKHN
+165 SDSKYN

-179 ADAYMLC
+179 ADAYLLC

-194 WYQRALFL
+194 WYRRALFL
-202 VDSLELPQKEN
+202 VDSLDLPQKEN

-219 LAQIYVTL
+219 LAQIYLTL
-227 RNYYKAKF
+227 HNYNKAKL
-235 YNDQT
+235 YYDQT

-250 MQAYYV
+250 MQAYYI
-256 NNLGNYYYF
+256 NNLGNFYYF
-265 QGDYKN
+265 QGDYKH
-271 ALQTFLR
+271 ALLTFLR
-278 MKKLLEQHGMVRTFD
+278 MKKMLEQHGMVRTFD

-301 ADVYLNLGK
+301 ADVFLNLGK

-342 GIAVRAGRK
+342 GIAVRAGRMQ
-351 KEAGRLMADK
+351 EAGRIMADK

-366 IPYTLVNIRNKYKRR
+366 IPYTLVNIRNRYKRR

-444 IKFTSTLAIS
+444 IKFVSTLAIALA
-454 IAVTS
+454 ITVL
-459 ILLLILWY
+459 LLLILWV
-467 LYLRKRRFKIQLRM
+467 LYLRKRRFKVQLNM
-481 MSLKLDNV
+481 MNLKLDNV

-504 RIIKSDV
+504 RIIKSDA
-511 KESNELTELAQLIRA
+511 KETNELTELAQLIRA
-526 NLDMSSTLGVELQ
+526 NLDMSSTLGAELQ
-539 KELEFVQQYI
+539 KELEFVQQYV
-549 RVESYLMGDDFH
+549 RVESYLMGDDFN
-561 FNIDIAPD
+561 FSIDIAPD
-569 VDASSVRIPSMFIQ
+569 VDTSRVKIPSMFIQ

-607 RREQHNTVIK
+607 RHEHNNTVIR

-627 ATLRRKTG
+627 VTLRRKTG

-640 QTIAVINVRNKD
+640 QTIAVINLRNKD
-652 KIRFAIRN
+652 KIRFDIHN
-660 IYSPDGQQTKGCEA
+660 IYSSDGKQIKGCEA
-674 TLKVP
+674 MLKVP
-679 DGVKIESNKQSYRV
+679 DGVKIE
-693 KQTI
+693 

>member
-1 MNNMNTTTK
+1 MKKMNTTIK
-10 QLLKATIIACI
+10 QLLKAITTACI
-21 AVVTITLL
+21 AVIIIALQA
-29 VCNPKHSNNDMAQ
+29 CNAKQSNDETAQ
-42 NGNLRRLDDSIA
+42 NGNMRWLDDSIA

-59 ALQAIEKGMN
+59 ALQAIEKGLN

-82 RKALFYSLTE
+82 RKAQYYSLTDS
-92 HPERADTLIDSVKT
+92 PERADTLIDSVKT
-106 FVTQQDDGYYATN
+106 FVTQQDDGDYATN

-143 SNHRDPRRIVALN
+143 SVHRDPRRIVALN
-156 KETYNLLLN
+156 NETYNLLLN

-194 WYQRALFL
+194 WYRRALFL

-219 LAQIYVTL
+219 LAQIYLTL
-227 RNYYKAKF
+227 RNYSKAKF

-310 LNDAT
+310 LDKAT

-325 RAQGDNTSIYY
+325 RAHGDNTSIYY

-342 GIAVRAGRK
+342 GIAVRAGRMH
-351 KEAGRLMADK
+351 EAERLMADK
-361 TDESL
+361 TDDSL

-381 YYELTGNYDKA
+381 YYELTGDYSKA

-401 YNDSIEHNLSNMR
+401 YNDSIEQNISNMR
-414 TAEIMSRFTT
+414 SAEILSRFTT
-424 DTLQLHR
+424 DTLQLHH

-467 LYLRKRRFKIQLRM
+467 LYLRKRRFKMQLRM
-481 MSLKLDNV
+481 MNLKLDNV

-539 KELEFVQQYI
+539 KELEFVQQYV

-561 FNIDIAPD
+561 FNTDIAPD

-583 IMTENSIKHALR
+583 ILTENAIKHALR

-607 RREQHNTVIK
+607 RREQHNTVIR

-640 QTIAVINVRNKD
+640 QTIAVINVRNKV

-660 IYSPDGQQTKGCEA
+660 ICSPDGQQTKGCEA

-679 DGVKIESNKQSYRV
+679 DGVKIE
-693 KQTI
+693 

>member
-42 NGNLRRLDDSIA
+42 NGNMRWLDDSIA

-59 ALQAIEKGMN
+59 ALQAIERGMN
-69 EADDSTTYYEYML
+69 EANDSTTYYEYVL
-82 RKALFYSLTE
+82 REARYYSLTE
-92 HPERADTLIDSVKT
+92 RPERADTLIDRVT
-106 FVTQQDDGYYATN
+106 AFVMHQDDGYYAIN

-156 KETYNLLLN
+156 RETYNLLLN

-179 ADAYMLC
+179 ADAYLLC

-194 WYQRALFL
+194 WYRRALFL
-202 VDSLELPQKEN
+202 VDSLDLPQKEN

-219 LAQIYVTL
+219 LAQIYLTL
-227 RNYYKAKF
+227 RNYNKAKL
-235 YNDQT
+235 YYDQT

-250 MQAYYV
+250 MQAYYI
-256 NNLGNYYYF
+256 NNLGNFYYF
-265 QGDYKN
+265 QGDYKH
-271 ALQTFLR
+271 ALLTFLR
-278 MKKLLEQHGMVRTFD
+278 MKKMLEQHGMVRTFD

-342 GIAVRAGRK
+342 GIAVRAGRMQ
-351 KEAGRLMADK
+351 EAGRLMADK

-366 IPYTLVNIRNKYKRR
+366 IPYTLVNIRNRYKRR

-392 YALLNRSIA
+392 YALLNKSIA

-414 TAEIMSRFTT
+414 SAEIMSRFTT

-481 MSLKLDNV
+481 MNLKLDNI

-504 RIIKSDV
+504 RIIKSDA

-569 VDASSVRIPSMFIQ
+569 VDASSIRIPSMFIQ
-583 IMTENSIKHALR
+583 ILTENAIKHALR

-607 RREQHNTVIK
+607 RREQHNTVIR

-679 DGVKIESNKQSYRV
+679 DGVKIE
-693 KQTI
+693 

>member
-42 NGNLRRLDDSIA
+42 NGNMRWLDDSIA

-59 ALQAIEKGMN
+59 ALQAIERGMN
-69 EADDSTTYYEYML
+69 EANDSTTYYEYVL
-82 RKALFYSLTE
+82 REARYYSLTE
-92 HPERADTLIDSVKT
+92 RPERADTLIDRVT
-106 FVTQQDDGYYATN
+106 AFVMHQDDGYYAIN

-129 LMAGAKACQAARYM
+129 LIAGAKACQAARYM

-194 WYQRALFL
+194 WYRRALFL
-202 VDSLELPQKEN
+202 VDSLDLPQKEN

-219 LAQIYVTL
+219 LAQIYLTL
-227 RNYYKAKF
+227 RNYNKAKL
-235 YNDQT
+235 YYDQT
-240 EPHVKEMSPS
+240 EPHVKDMSPS
-250 MQAYYV
+250 MQAYYI
-256 NNLGNYYYF
+256 NNLGNFYYF
-265 QGDYKN
+265 QGDYKH
-271 ALQTFLR
+271 ALLTFLR
-278 MKKLLEQHGMVRTFD
+278 MKKMLEQHGMVRTFD

-301 ADVYLNLGK
+301 ADVFLNLGK

-325 RAQGDNTSIYY
+325 RAHGDNTSIYY

-342 GIAVRAGRK
+342 GIAVRAGRMQ
-351 KEAGRLMADK
+351 EAGRLMADK

-366 IPYTLVNIRNKYKRR
+366 IPYTLVNIRNRYKRR

-392 YALLNRSIA
+392 YALLNRSIV

-414 TAEIMSRFTT
+414 TTEIMSRFTT

-481 MSLKLDNV
+481 MNLKLDNI

-539 KELEFVQQYI
+539 KELEFVQQYV
-549 RVESYLMGDDFH
+549 RVESYLMGDDFN
-561 FNIDIAPD
+561 FSIDIAPD
-569 VDASSVRIPSMFIQ
+569 VDTSRVKIPSMFIQ

-607 RREQHNTVIK
+607 RREQHNTVIR

-660 IYSPDGQQTKGCEA
+660 IYSPDGQQIKGCEA

-679 DGVKIESNKQSYRV
+679 DGVKIE
-693 KQTI
+693 

>member
-1 MNNMNTTTK
+1 LNFELFSAHAAGAIAMVMVGMKMEVEPGVPLVTDDMLNGVVIMILFTCIISTIVTERAAQQITLRDKEMPEDSTANDGEEKVLIPMRYPEYAQRLVNLAMMMRSPKNTTQIMGTLDSPDSGEIVVDGVDVRSLSTK
-10 QLLKATIIACI
+10 KLSDFRNRHIGFVFQFHQLLPEFTALENVMIPAFIGGKSQAEAKKR
-21 AVVTITLL
+21 AMELL
-29 VCNPKHSNNDMAQ
+29 
-42 NGNLRRLDDSIA
+42 
-54 ALAPS
+54 
-59 ALQAIEKGMN
+59 E
-69 EADDSTTYYEYML
+69 
-82 RKALFYSLTE
+82 F
-92 HPERADTLIDSVKT
+92 
-106 FVTQQDDGYYATN
+106 
-119 GTCLSPRLNS
+119 
-129 LMAGAKACQAARYM
+129 
-143 SNHRDPRRIVALN
+143 
-156 KETYNLLLN
+156 
-165 SNSKHN
+165 
-171 LPKTCANM
+171 
-179 ADAYMLC
+179 
-186 NDLPNAAK
+186 
-194 WYQRALFL
+194 
-202 VDSLELPQKEN
+202 
-213 ITLYMG
+213 MG
-219 LAQIYVTL
+219 LAERASHKPAELSGGEKQRVAVARAL
-227 RNYYKAKF
+227 
-235 YNDQT
+235 
-240 EPHVKEMSPS
+240 
-250 MQAYYV
+250 V
-256 NNLGNYYYF
+256 NNPAVVFADEPSGSL
-265 QGDYKN
+265 DSKN
-271 ALQTFLR
+271 KAELHQLFLR
-278 MKKLLEQHGMVRTFD
+278 MKKLLEQHGMMRTFD

-342 GIAVRAGRK
+342 GIAVRAGRMH
-351 KEAGRLMADK
+351 EAERIMADK
-361 TDESL
+361 TDDSL

-392 YALLNRSIA
+392 YALLNKSIA
-401 YNDSIEHNLSNMR
+401 YHDSIEHNLSNMR

-431 DLAIEHKNAEIQS
+431 DLAIEHKNTEIQS

-459 ILLLILWY
+459 ILLLILWV
-467 LYLRKRRFKIQLRM
+467 LYLRKRRFKVQLNM
-481 MSLKLDNV
+481 MNLKLDNV

-504 RIIKSDV
+504 RIIKSDA
-511 KESNELTELAQLIRA
+511 KETNELTELAQLIRA

-607 RREQHNTVIK
+607 RHEHNNTVIR

-627 ATLRRKTG
+627 VTLRRKTG

-640 QTIAVINVRNKD
+640 QTIAVINLHNKD
-652 KIRFAIRN
+652 KIRFDIHN
-660 IYSPDGQQTKGCEA
+660 IYSSDGKQIKGCEA
-674 TLKVP
+674 MLKVP
-679 DGVKIESNKQSYRV
+679 DGVKIE
-693 KQTI
+693 

>member
-1 MNNMNTTTK
+1 MNTTIK
-10 QLLKATIIACI
+10 QLLKAITIACI
-21 AVVTITLL
+21 AVIIIALQA
-29 VCNPKHSNNDMAQ
+29 CNAKQSNDETAENS
-42 NGNLRRLDDSIA
+42 NLRWLDDSIA

-59 ALQAIEKGMN
+59 ALQAIERGMN

-143 SNHRDPRRIVALN
+143 SVHRNPRRIVALN
-156 KETYNLLLN
+156 NETYNLLLN
-165 SNSKHN
+165 SDSKHN

-179 ADAYMLC
+179 ADAYLLC

-194 WYQRALFL
+194 WYRRALFL

-219 LAQIYVTL
+219 LAQIYLTL
-227 RNYYKAKF
+227 RNYSKAKF

-342 GIAVRAGRK
+342 GIAVRAGRMH
-351 KEAGRLMADK
+351 EAERLMADK
-361 TDESL
+361 TDDSL
-366 IPYTLVNIRNKYKRR
+366 IPYPLVNIRNKYKRR
-381 YYELTGNYDKA
+381 YYELTGDYSKA

-401 YNDSIEHNLSNMR
+401 YNDSIEQNLSNMR
-414 TAEIMSRFTT
+414 SAEILSRFTT
-424 DTLQLHR
+424 DTLLLHH

-467 LYLRKRRFKIQLRM
+467 LYLRKRRFKMQLRM

-569 VDASSVRIPSMFIQ
+569 VDTSKVKIPSMFIQ

-607 RREQHNTVIK
+607 RREQHNTVIR

-640 QTIAVINVRNKD
+640 QTIAVINVRNKV

-660 IYSPDGQQTKGCEA
+660 ICSPDGQQTKGCEA

-679 DGVKIESNKQSYRV
+679 DGVKIE
-693 KQTI
+693 

>member
-54 ALAPS
+54 TLAPS
-59 ALQAIEKGMN
+59 ALQAIERGMN
-69 EADDSTTYYEYML
+69 EANDSTTYYEYVL
-82 RKALFYSLTE
+82 REARYYSLTE
-92 HPERADTLIDSVKT
+92 RPERADTLIDRVT
-106 FVTQQDDGYYATN
+106 AFVMHQDDGYYAIN

-129 LMAGAKACQAARYM
+129 LIAGAKACQAARYM

-194 WYQRALFL
+194 WYRRALFL
-202 VDSLELPQKEN
+202 VDSLDLPQKEN

-219 LAQIYVTL
+219 LAQIYLTL
-227 RNYYKAKF
+227 RNYNKAKL
-235 YNDQT
+235 YYDQT
-240 EPHVKEMSPS
+240 EPHVKDMSPS
-250 MQAYYV
+250 MQAYYI
-256 NNLGNYYYF
+256 NNLGNFYYF
-265 QGDYKN
+265 QGDYKH
-271 ALQTFLR
+271 ALLTFLR
-278 MKKLLEQHGMVRTFD
+278 MKKMLEQHGMVRTFD

-301 ADVYLNLGK
+301 ADVFLNLGK

-342 GIAVRAGRK
+342 GIAVRAGRMQ
-351 KEAGRLMADK
+351 EAGRLMADK

-366 IPYTLVNIRNKYKRR
+366 IPYTLVNIRNRYKRR
-381 YYELTGNYDKA
+381 YYELTGDYSKA

-414 TAEIMSRFTT
+414 TTEIMSRFTT

-481 MSLKLDNV
+481 MNLKLDNI

-526 NLDMSSTLGVELQ
+526 NLDMSSALGVELQ

-561 FNIDIAPD
+561 FSIDIAPD
-569 VDASSVRIPSMFIQ
+569 VDTSRVKIPSMFIQ

-607 RREQHNTVIK
+607 RREQHNTVIR

-627 ATLRRKTG
+627 DTLRRKTG

-660 IYSPDGQQTKGCEA
+660 IYSPDGQQIKGCEA

-679 DGVKIESNKQSYRV
+679 DGVKIE
-693 KQTI
+693 

>member
-1 MNNMNTTTK
+1 MKKMNTTIK
-10 QLLKATIIACI
+10 QLLKAITTACI
-21 AVVTITLL
+21 AVIIIALQA
-29 VCNPKHSNNDMAQ
+29 CNAKQSNDETAQ
-42 NGNLRRLDDSIA
+42 NGNMRWLDDSIA

-59 ALQAIEKGMN
+59 ALQAIEKGLN

-82 RKALFYSLTE
+82 RKAQYYSLTDS
-92 HPERADTLIDSVKT
+92 PERADTLIDSVKT

-143 SNHRDPRRIVALN
+143 SVHRDPRRIVALN
-156 KETYNLLLN
+156 NETYNLLLN

-194 WYQRALFL
+194 WYRRALFL

-219 LAQIYVTL
+219 LAQIYLTL
-227 RNYYKAKF
+227 RNYSKAKF

-310 LNDAT
+310 LDDAT

-325 RAQGDNTSIYY
+325 IAQGDNTSIYY

-342 GIAVRAGRK
+342 GIAVRAGRMH
-351 KEAGRLMADK
+351 EAERLMADK
-361 TDESL
+361 TDDSL

-381 YYELTGNYDKA
+381 YYELTGDYSKA
-392 YALLNRSIA
+392 YTLLNRSIA
-401 YNDSIEHNLSNMR
+401 YNDSIEQNLSNMR
-414 TAEIMSRFTT
+414 SAEILSRFTT
-424 DTLQLHR
+424 DTLQLHH

-467 LYLRKRRFKIQLRM
+467 LYLRKRRFKMQLRM
-481 MSLKLDNV
+481 MNLKLDNV

-539 KELEFVQQYI
+539 KELEFVQQYV

-583 IMTENSIKHALR
+583 ILTENAIKHALR
-595 NKEGIKLLSITV
+595 NKEGVKLLSITV
-607 RREQHNTVIK
+607 RREQHNTVIR

-640 QTIAVINVRNKD
+640 QTIAVINVRNKV

-660 IYSPDGQQTKGCEA
+660 ICSPDGQQIKGCEA

-679 DGVKIESNKQSYRV
+679 DGVKIE
-693 KQTI
+693 

>member
-1 MNNMNTTTK
+1 MKKMNTTIK
-10 QLLKATIIACI
+10 QLLKAITTACI
-21 AVVTITLL
+21 AVIIIALQA
-29 VCNPKHSNNDMAQ
+29 CNAKQSNDETAQ
-42 NGNLRRLDDSIA
+42 NGNMRWLDDSIA

-82 RKALFYSLTE
+82 RKAQYYSLTDS
-92 HPERADTLIDSVKT
+92 PERADTLIDSVKT

-143 SNHRDPRRIVALN
+143 SVHRDPRRIVALN

-194 WYQRALFL
+194 WYRRALFL

-219 LAQIYVTL
+219 LAQIYLTL
-227 RNYYKAKF
+227 RNYSKAKF

-310 LNDAT
+310 LDKAT

-325 RAQGDNTSIYY
+325 IAQGDNTSIYY

-342 GIAVRAGRK
+342 GIAVRAGRMH
-351 KEAGRLMADK
+351 EAERLMADK
-361 TDESL
+361 TDDSL
-366 IPYTLVNIRNKYKRR
+366 IPYTLINIRNKYKRR
-381 YYELTGNYDKA
+381 YYELTGDYSKA

-401 YNDSIEHNLSNMR
+401 YNDSIEQNISNMR
-414 TAEIMSRFTT
+414 SAEILSRFTT
-424 DTLQLHR
+424 DTLQLHH

-539 KELEFVQQYI
+539 KELEFVQQYV

-583 IMTENSIKHALR
+583 ILTENAIKHALR
-595 NKEGIKLLSITV
+595 NKEGVKLLSITV
-607 RREQHNTVIK
+607 RREQHNTVIR

-640 QTIAVINVRNKD
+640 QTIAVINVRNKV

-660 IYSPDGQQTKGCEA
+660 ICSPDGQQIKGCEA

-679 DGVKIESNKQSYRV
+679 DGVKIE
-693 KQTI
+693 

>member
-42 NGNLRRLDDSIA
+42 NGNMRWLDDSIA

-59 ALQAIEKGMN
+59 ALQAIERGMN
-69 EADDSTTYYEYML
+69 ETNDSTTYYEYVL
-82 RKALFYSLTE
+82 REARYYSLTE
-92 HPERADTLIDSVKT
+92 RPERADTLIDRVT
-106 FVTQQDDGYYATN
+106 AFVMHQDDGYYAIN

-129 LMAGAKACQAARYM
+129 LIAGTKACQAARDM
-143 SNHRDPRRIVALN
+143 SCHRDPRHIVSLYN
-156 KETYNLLLN
+156 DTYQLLLN
-165 SNSKHN
+165 SDSKHN

-179 ADAYMLC
+179 ADAFLLC

-194 WYQRALFL
+194 WYRRALFL
-202 VDSLELPQKEN
+202 VDSLDLPQKEN

-219 LAQIYVTL
+219 LAQIYLTL
-227 RNYYKAKF
+227 RNYNKAKL
-235 YNDQT
+235 YYDQT

-250 MQAYYV
+250 MQAYYI
-256 NNLGNYYYF
+256 NNLGNFYYF
-265 QGDYKN
+265 QGDYKH
-271 ALQTFLR
+271 ALLTFLR
-278 MKKLLEQHGMVRTFD
+278 MKKMLEQHGMVRTFD

-301 ADVYLNLGK
+301 ADVFLNLGK

-342 GIAVRAGRK
+342 GIAVRAGRMQ
-351 KEAGRLMADK
+351 EAGRLMADK

-366 IPYTLVNIRNKYKRR
+366 IPYTLVNIRNRYKRR

-392 YALLNRSIA
+392 YALLNKSIA

-414 TAEIMSRFTT
+414 SAEIMSRFTT

-481 MSLKLDNV
+481 MNLKLDNI

-583 IMTENSIKHALR
+583 ILTENAIKHALK

-607 RREQHNTVIK
+607 RREQHNTVIR

-679 DGVKIESNKQSYRV
+679 DGVKIE
-693 KQTI
+693 

>member
-42 NGNLRRLDDSIA
+42 NGNMRWLDDSIA

-59 ALQAIEKGMN
+59 ALQAIERGMN
-69 EADDSTTYYEYML
+69 EANDSTTYYEYVL
-82 RKALFYSLTE
+82 REARYYSLTE
-92 HPERADTLIDSVKT
+92 RPERADTLIDRVT
-106 FVTQQDDGYYATN
+106 AFVMHQDDGYYAIN

-129 LMAGAKACQAARYM
+129 LIAGAKACQAARYM
-143 SNHRDPRRIVALN
+143 SNHRDPRHIVSLYN
-156 KETYNLLLN
+156 DTYQLLLN
-165 SNSKHN
+165 SDSKHN

-179 ADAYMLC
+179 ADAFLLC

-194 WYQRALFL
+194 WYRRALFL
-202 VDSLELPQKEN
+202 VDSLDLPQKEN

-219 LAQIYVTL
+219 LAQIYLTL
-227 RNYYKAKF
+227 RNYNKAKL
-235 YNDQT
+235 YYDQT

-250 MQAYYV
+250 MQAYYI
-256 NNLGNYYYF
+256 NNLGNFYYF
-265 QGDYKN
+265 QGDYKY
-271 ALQTFLR
+271 ALLTFLR
-278 MKKLLEQHGMVRTFD
+278 MKKMLEQHGMVRTFD

-301 ADVYLNLGK
+301 ADVFLNLGK

-315 AMLDDVEPYF
+315 AMLDEVEPYF

-342 GIAVRAGRK
+342 GIAVRAGRMQ
-351 KEAGRLMADK
+351 EAGRLMADK

-366 IPYTLVNIRNKYKRR
+366 IPYTLVNIRNRYKRR

-414 TAEIMSRFTT
+414 TTEIMSRFTT

-481 MSLKLDNV
+481 MNLKLDNI

-583 IMTENSIKHALR
+583 ILTENAIKHALR

-607 RREQHNTVIK
+607 RREQHNTVIR

-679 DGVKIESNKQSYRV
+679 DGVKIE
-693 KQTI
+693 

>member
-69 EADDSTTYYEYML
+69 EANDSTTYYEYML

-92 HPERADTLIDSVKT
+92 HPERADTLIDRVT
-106 FVTQQDDGYYATN
+106 AFVMHQDDGYYAIN

-156 KETYNLLLN
+156 RETYNLLLN

-194 WYQRALFL
+194 WYRRALFL

-250 MQAYYV
+250 MQAYYI
-256 NNLGNYYYF
+256 NNLGNFYYF
-265 QGDYKN
+265 QGDYKH
-271 ALQTFLR
+271 ALLTFLR
-278 MKKLLEQHGMVRTFD
+278 MKKMLEQHGMVRTFD

-342 GIAVRAGRK
+342 GIAVRAGRMQ
-351 KEAGRLMADK
+351 EAGRIMADK

-366 IPYTLVNIRNKYKRR
+366 IPYTLVNIRNRYKRR

-414 TAEIMSRFTT
+414 SAEIMSRFTT

-481 MSLKLDNV
+481 MNLKLDNI

-583 IMTENSIKHALR
+583 ILTENAIKHALR
-595 NKEGIKLLSITV
+595 NKEGIKLLNITV
-607 RREQHNTVIK
+607 RREQHNTVIR

-679 DGVKIESNKQSYRV
+679 DGVKIE
-693 KQTI
+693 